1 MAAAHS
7 NCHYHAIESDALLLK
22 RHKMTHSELRV
33 SLIVID
39 FRFII
44 ISRVRSIVDVH
55 CYCPYLFSALLAA
68 GAGIAL
74 CLPATHPF

>member
-7 NCHYHAIESDALLLK
+7 NCHYHAIESGALLLK
-22 RHKMTHSELRV
+22 CHKMTHSELRV

-44 ISRVRSIVDVH
+44 ISH
-55 CYCPYLFSALLAA
+55 Y
-68 GAGIAL
+68 
-74 CLPATHPF
+74 